1 MTLTNRLLGIALL
14 LSLLLAVEGIAAG
27 KEKKGIE
34 KHAENLLKQMESV
47 LGLGEERGWHAFD
60 RLASQDSD
68 RSEWSRV
75 ARADLDIVLDKP
87 DDVKSGAKAVIGK
100 HAKHADKE
108 NLTTFPGPRGRW
120 FRVRPVSSGDFSNL
134 CSELSKLEVTRYRN
148 DVPLDTSKRSA
159 PNQDTLKNKNKEII
173 AEDIAKEIAS
183 CQKSRTKA
191 NLLFVFN
198 TQMRGVQRVLKH
210 TFSPEVLSPSND
222 EGAASEDIQKKFQFK
237 DYYLVS
243 PDVWENSRE
252 SKKSLEALKTF
263 GGESKRGQTVKA
275 LPSMRC
281 NPVTGELT
289 FFLKEGTT
297 TKEGWDELLK
307 VFVEQIF
314 SSRSNRP
321 R

>member
-27 KEKKGIE
+27 KEKKE
-34 KHAENLLKQMESV
+34 TKKYAEDLLEQVESV
-47 LGLGEERGWHAFD
+47 LGEERVWSAFD
-60 RLASQDSD
+60 RLVSQDSD
-68 RSEWSRV
+68 RPGWSRV

-87 DDVKSGAKAVIGK
+87 DDVKSEAKAVIGK

-134 CSELSKLEVTRYRN
+134 CSELSELEVTRYRN

-159 PNQDTLKNKNKEII
+159 PNQDTLKNKNKEIV

-198 TQMRGVQRVLKH
+198 TQVRGVQRVLEF
-210 TFSPEVLSPSND
+210 TFSPSD
-222 EGAASEDIQKKFQFK
+222 RGTASEAIQIEDFE
-237 DYYLVS
+237 DYYRVS
-243 PDVWENSRE
+243 PDVWENSEE

-263 GGESKRGQTVKA
+263 GGESKSGRTVKA

>member
-1 MTLTNRLLGIALL
+1 MTLANRFLGIALL

-27 KEKKGIE
+27 KEKKE
-34 KHAENLLKQMESV
+34 TKKYAEDLLEQVEST
-47 LGLGEERGWHAFD
+47 LGGQEVWHAFD
-60 RLASQDSD
+60 RLTSQDSD
-68 RSEWSRV
+68 RPEWSRV

-87 DDVKSGAKAVIGK
+87 DDVKSGVKAVIGK

-148 DVPLDTSKRSA
+148 DVPLGTSKRSA
-159 PNQDTLKNKNKEII
+159 PNQDTLKNKNKETI

-198 TQMRGVQRVLKH
+198 TQVKGIQRVLKF
-210 TFSPEVLSPSND
+210 TFSPSDGGTASQ
-222 EGAASEDIQKKFQFK
+222 AAQVENFEYFDNFE
-237 DYYLVS
+237 DYYRVS

>member
-1 MTLTNRLLGIALL
+1 MTLTNRFLGIALL

-27 KEKKGIE
+27 KEKKE
-34 KHAENLLKQMESV
+34 TKKYAEDLLEQVESV
-47 LGLGEERGWHAFD
+47 LGEERVWSAFD
-60 RLASQDSD
+60 RLVSQDSD
-68 RSEWSRV
+68 RPGWSRV

-87 DDVKSGAKAVIGK
+87 DVVKSRAKAVIGK

-134 CSELSKLEVTRYRN
+134 CSELSELEVTRYRN

-198 TQMRGVQRVLKH
+198 TQVRGIQRVLEF
-210 TFSPEVLSPSND
+210 TFSPSD
-222 EGAASEDIQKKFQFK
+222 GGTASEAIQIEDFE
-237 DYYLVS
+237 DYYRVS

-252 SKKSLEALKTF
+252 SKKSLEALKAF

>member
-1 MTLTNRLLGIALL
+1 MMLTNRLLGIALL

-27 KEKKGIE
+27 KEKKEIIK
-34 KHAENLLKQMESV
+34 KHAEDLLEQVESV
-47 LGLGEERGWHAFD
+47 LGEERVWSAFD
-60 RLASQDSD
+60 RLVSQDSD
-68 RSEWSRV
+68 RPGWSRV

-159 PNQDTLKNKNKEII
+159 PNQDTLKNKNKEIV

-198 TQMRGVQRVLKH
+198 TQVRGIQRVLEF
-210 TFSPEVLSPSND
+210 TFSPSD
-222 EGAASEDIQKKFQFK
+222 GGTASEAIQIEDFE
-237 DYYLVS
+237 DYYRVS
-243 PDVWENSRE
+243 ADVRNSSEE

-263 GGESKRGQTVKA
+263 GEKSKREQTVKS
-275 LPSMRC
+275 LPSMRW
-281 NPVTGELT
+281 NSITGELT

-297 TKEGWDELLK
+297 TKEGWDELLEL
-307 VFVEQIF
+307 FVEQIF
-314 SSRSNRP
+314 QSRSNRP